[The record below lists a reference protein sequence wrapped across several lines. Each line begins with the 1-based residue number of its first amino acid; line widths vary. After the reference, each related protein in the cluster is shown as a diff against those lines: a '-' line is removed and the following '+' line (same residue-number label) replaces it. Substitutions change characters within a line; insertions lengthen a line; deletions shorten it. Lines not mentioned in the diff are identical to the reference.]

1 MNAPEAI
8 LGIDIGTGSAKAV
21 VYSLGGAALASDS
34 VEYALISTAPG
45 MAELD
50 ARQVHAAVCSAI
62 RNAVHRDHHTLIAL
76 SFSSAM
82 HSLLAVDAR
91 GAPLGNCITW
101 ADNRASKWAEKIRR
115 DLDGDAIYHR
125 TGVPIHPMSPL
136 VKLVWL
142 RETQPELFARAARF
156 VSIKEF
162 VLHQLCGEWAADW
175 SVASASGLLNLRNL
189 DWDDGALAV
198 AGITAQK
205 LSPLVSTTHLLALS
219 AGAATTLGLASG
231 LPMVAGATDGVLSNL
246 GVNAI
251 DPGAV
256 AISIGTS
263 GAIRSVIAAPE
274 TDKLGR
280 TFCYALTDRHW
291 VIGGSVNSG
300 GIALRWVRDQ
310 LGDAEV
316 ATAERLGIDAYDVL
330 TQLAAGAPPGSAGL
344 LFHPYLAGERAPLWD
359 ANARGSFF
367 GLALHHRK
375 AHIVRAVLEGVIFNL
390 YSVFLALRDHM
401 GEPARIHASGGFA
414 RSALWRQAMA
424 DIFQRPI
431 SIPKEGESACLGAA
445 VLGLYALGRIDS
457 LHHVASMIGMQH
469 VHEPIAENARAY
481 EKLLPIYL
489 SLEAKF
495 RDEYRQ
501 IAEFQ
506 REGW

>member
-1 MNAPEAI
+1 MSPPEAI

-21 VYSLGGAALASDS
+21 VYSLGGAALATDS
-34 VEYALISTAPG
+34 VEYPLISTTPG

-62 RNAVHRDHHTLIAL
+62 RNAVYRDHHTLLAL

-101 ADNRASKWAEKIRR
+101 ADNRATKWAEKIKR
-115 DLDGDAIYHR
+115 DFDGDAIYRR

-136 VKLVWL
+136 AKLLWL

-156 VSIKEF
+156 VSIKEY
-162 VLHQLCGEWAADW
+162 VLHKLCGEWAADW

-189 DWDDGALAV
+189 DWDAGALDV

-205 LSPLVSTTHLLALS
+205 LSPLVSTTHQLALS
-219 AGAATTLGLASG
+219 KSAATTLGLAAG
-231 LPMVAGATDGVLSNL
+231 LSVVAGATDGVLSNL

-251 DPGAV
+251 DPGVV

-263 GAIRSVIAAPE
+263 GAIRSVVAAPE
-274 TDKLGR
+274 TDTLGR

-310 LGDAEV
+310 LGDTEV
-316 ATAERLGIDAYDVL
+316 AKAKRLGIDAYDVL
-330 TQLAAGAPPGSAGL
+330 TQLAASAPPGAAGL

-375 AHIVRAVLEGVIFNL
+375 EHLVRAVLEGVIFNL

-414 RSALWRQAMA
+414 RSALWCQTMA

-445 VLGLYALGRIDS
+445 VLGLYALSRIDS
-457 LHHVASMIGMQH
+457 LQQVASMVGMQH
-469 VHEPIAENARAY
+469 VHEPIAENARTY

-489 SLEAKF
+489 SLETKF
-495 RDEYRQ
+495 RDEYRE

-506 REGW
+506 RGG